1 MPAYN
6 AGRTLAAVIQRLP
19 TALPDSLDGIYIVND
34 GSSDDTGT
42 VAEYLAAR
50 QRFIRVIHLE
60 RNRGYGGAVKCGLSA
75 ALDDGAEVIA
85 CLHADGQY
93 APESLPAL
101 LEARRRLQLDILQ
114 GSRLA
119 GGGALSGGMPLY
131 KYVAGRLLTALENA
145 VFDMRMTDYHS
156 GCMLY
161 GREALRLQ
169 DRLDALRPRQGPARD
184 EGHRLRE
191 ARDRPADGPDGPG
204 VEGLVQ
210 KIAHRGGLPEEG
222 VAAGREGRRMS
233 RQAFGARAVRPPG
246 RHRGLNGC
254 W

>member
-1 MPAYN
+1 MRLAIVMPAYN

-131 KYVAGRLLTALENA
+131 KYLAGRALVVLENHILGLGLS
-145 VFDMRMTDYHS
+145 DYHS
-156 GCMLY
+156 GYLLY
-161 GREALRLQ
+161 SRRALRRIPYR
-169 DRLDALRPRQGPARD
+169 RLS
-184 EGHRLRE
+184 
-191 ARDRPADGPDGPG
+191 DGFEFDL
-204 VEGLVQ
+204 EM
-210 KIAHRGGLPEEG
+210 IA
-222 VAAGREGRRMS
+222 S
-233 RQAFGARAVRPPG
+233 ARA
-246 RHRGLNGC
+246 RGLAVGEWPIPTRYADEVSYLNPLAYGLRVLGVLWRYRKGRYHAC
-254 W
+254 